1 MHSPVNP
8 IRLSKAAAG
17 QLMQLRQ
24 MTSIGNWTVLC
35 RWALCRSLAEPT
47 NPAPVSIAADSTLEM
62 SGRVLGGP
70 VGDILLKA
78 LRQRCH
84 ESGLSP
90 DHRETLATQLQLHLH
105 RGIHYLA
112 GDPNI
117 QSTESLMA
125 LVSDNLKSVQAS
137 MS

>member
-1 MHSPVNP
+1 MPAPVIP
-8 IRLSKAAAG
+8 IRLSTAAAV

-24 MTSIGNWTVLC
+24 MTRIGNVTVLC
-35 RWALCRSLAEPT
+35 RWALCRSLAEPS
-47 NPAPVSIAADSTLEM
+47 NPAPVSIVADSPLTM
-62 SGRVLGGP
+62 SERLLGGP
-70 VGDILLKA
+70 IGGLLLKA
-78 LRQRCH
+78 LRQRCY

-90 DHRETLATQLQLHLH
+90 DHQETLATQLQLHLH

-112 GDPNI
+112 RDPNI

-125 LVSDNLKSVQAS
+125 LVSDNLKSIQAS